1 MVWIILAAAAVIVI
15 ALVALAWWSSG
26 RAKPI
31 TNRRHRPMTEAEKDG
46 YYRHNQTEGYFGG
59 GSG

>member
-1 MVWIILAAAAVIVI
+1 MAWIILTTVPVVVI

-31 TNRRHRPMTEAEKDG
+31 TNHHRRKEPLHVPQPPNMG
-46 YYRHNQTEGYFGG
+46 
-59 GSG
+59 

>member
-1 MVWIILAAAAVIVI
+1 MVWIILVAVAVAVVVL

-31 TNRRHRPMTEAEKDG
+31 TRHST
-46 YYRHNQTEGYFGG
+46 QTEKLTTPMSPYNGLNMG

>member
-1 MVWIILAAAAVIVI
+1 MVWIILAAVAVGVI

-31 TNRRHRPMTEAEKDG
+31 TRHST
-46 YYRHNQTEGYFGG
+46 QTETLTTPMSPYNGPNIG